1 MHNANSN
8 TVTRQAMNNDV
19 ESQTVIYDYRSTRYC
34 VTMLMWLAAYDSAI
48 RGSTRMRIRGS
59 TRMRNINLLLLTL
72 LYLHLVN
79 VNKLRRR

>member
-48 RGSTRMRIRGS
+48 RGSTRMRY
-59 TRMRNINLLLLTL
+59 INLLLLTL